1 MSLVV
6 KFLLVAM
13 VIILFPFWLFT
24 ILAFGNVVPISQTP
38 NTIIILGAG
47 VQNGQPSKILQLRL
61 DEAVKI
67 YKLKKIE
74 TILVSGD
81 NRDIYYNEPKV
92 MKNYLEDQGIPSDI
106 IQIDGLGVRT
116 LDSCQRASKNFNI
129 KKAYLVSQ
137 AYHLAR
143 ASFLCRQEGMEVVP
157 VSAED
162 SCTPIYCSQIIREI
176 GASWLAVLNI
186 SGVSGL

>member
-1 MSLVV
+1 
-6 KFLLVAM
+6 
-13 VIILFPFWLFT
+13 
-24 ILAFGNVVPISQTP
+24 
-38 NTIIILGAG
+38 
-47 VQNGQPSKILQLRL
+47 
-61 DEAVKI
+61 
-67 YKLKKIE
+67 
-74 TILVSGD
+74 
-81 NRDIYYNEPKV
+81 
-92 MKNYLEDQGIPSDI
+92 LEDQGIPSDLI
-106 IQIDGLGVRT
+106 KIDVLGIRT
-116 LDSCQRASKNFNI
+116 LDSCQRASSIFNI
-129 KKAYLVSQ
+129 KQAYLVSQ